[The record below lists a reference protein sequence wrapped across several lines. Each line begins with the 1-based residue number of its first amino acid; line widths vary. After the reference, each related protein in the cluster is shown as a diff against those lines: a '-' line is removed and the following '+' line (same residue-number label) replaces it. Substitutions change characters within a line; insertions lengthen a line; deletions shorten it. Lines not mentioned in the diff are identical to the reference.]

1 MPPRLAVIGGLA
13 LAVIQGVGSARA
25 ADCAAEAAALGR
37 DQADLPRIE
46 FAIPAD
52 RPPYCIT
59 LETLIAFAARV
70 KAHVAAC
77 PDSEFVAQA
86 AGWEKSR
93 TTYSQLFSRYRCR
106 RTL

>member
-1 MPPRLAVIGGLA
+1 MRPGLAIGGLA
-13 LAVIQGVGSARA
+13 LALMQFAGAAQA

-37 DQADLPRIE
+37 DQSDLPKLE

-70 KAHVAAC
+70 KAHVATC
-77 PDSEFVAQA
+77 PNSDFVQQVAE
-86 AGWEKSR
+86 WEKSR
-93 TTYSQLFSRYRCR
+93 TSYSKLFSRYRCR

>member
-1 MPPRLAVIGGLA
+1 MRPGLAAGGLA
-13 LAVIQGVGSARA
+13 LALMQLAGSAAA

-37 DQADLPRIE
+37 DQSDLPKLE
-46 FAIPAD
+46 FASPVD

-70 KAHVAAC
+70 KKHVTAC
-77 PDSEFVAQA
+77 PDSDFVKQA
-86 AGWEKSR
+86 AEWEKSR
-93 TTYSQLFSRYRCR
+93 VTHSQLFSRYRCR